1 MYFPDRFVDDENVP
15 TLGLNHFFT
24 KLTLTRLTLTRST
37 AQARDLKN
45 EGGGPGFET
54 SAALNVFEDGSLGDT
69 DGKFASF
76 TTSKLTHGSSSV
88 TGASIIAVLIVS
100 TRRLEASFEDRAV
113 LLYGVP
119 AVGF

>member
-1 MYFPDRFVDDENVP
+1 MRV
-15 TLGLNHFFT
+15 
-24 KLTLTRLTLTRST
+24 
-37 AQARDLKN
+37 
-45 EGGGPGFET
+45 GGPGFET
-54 SAALNVFEDGSLGDT
+54 SAALNVFEGGSLEDT
-69 DGKFASF
+69 DGSFASF
-76 TTSKLTHGSSSV
+76 TTSKSTHGSSSV